1 MIYQI
6 TALILGIFYFVVTGR
21 AYSNTHVAINWLVLI
36 AMVFNIANIIDKAF
50 N

>member
-6 TALILGIFYFVVTGR
+6 TALILGIFYFIVIGPARSNGQVVM
-21 AYSNTHVAINWLVLI
+21 NWLVLI
-36 AMVFNIANIIDKAF
+36 ATVFNLVNIIDKLM